1 MKKIFRALALVTIFF
16 AWSNNV
22 SAAVFT
28 QEQVDKI
35 MNYVDQNPAAS
46 PENTS
51 ALNLTPEQLKTKFNA
66 ELKPVLDKTQ
76 FENDE
81 ERATMEK
88 VFLIQDF
95 QLFEEEGGKFY
106 LNVFGDGVAILG
118 MTGNNDDSFKL
129 ASCAYINPE
138 TQGEKVLSSL
148 VLFSFVKS
156 VAPEENPQKL
166 LETLAAEQS
175 GSLTRNGIKFSAVK
189 DGNLILLSAVAEQ

>member
-1 MKKIFRALALVTIFF
+1 MKKIFMALAIVAIFF

-22 SAAVFT
+22 SAAPFT

-51 ALNLTPEQLKTKFNA
+51 ALNLTPAQLQTNFNA
-66 ELKPVLDKTQ
+66 ELKPVFDKTQ

-81 ERATMEK
+81 ERAAMEK
-88 VFLIQDF
+88 IFLIQDF
-95 QLFEEEGGKFY
+95 QVFDTEAGKFY
-106 LNVFGDGVAILG
+106 LNIFGDGVAVFGL
-118 MTGNNDDSFKL
+118 TGNNDDRFKL
-129 ASCAYINPE
+129 ASCAYTNPE

-148 VLFSFVKS
+148 VLLTFVKT
-156 VAPEENPQKL
+156 VAPEENPQTL

-175 GSLTRNGIKFSAVK
+175 GSLTRSGIKFSAVK
-189 DGNLILLSAVAEQ
+189 DGNLILLSAVADQ